1 MKTYKYR
8 DAFGHVYEVPEDLV
22 REFERRRGILLRI
35 AIVGQ
40 AILLAVILYYAN
52 FIAR

>member
-8 DAFGHVYEVPEDLV
+8 DHFGHVYNVPENCV
-22 REFERRRGILLRI
+22 AEFERRRGILLRI

-40 AILLAVILYYAN
+40 LVLLAAVLTFA
-52 FIAR
+52 